1 MPFTR
6 HDGLRL
12 YWRLDG
18 ETDKQVLVLLNSI
31 GTDMTLWDRALP
43 GLLRDFRLLRI
54 DCRGHGA
61 SDESTEDATLEVLAR
76 DVLTVMD
83 AAEIQHAAICGV
95 SLGGM
100 VAMTLALLA
109 PERVT
114 ALVPACTSA
123 QMDRDAWAAR
133 IEAIRHGGMAAIAEP
148 TLARFF
154 SERFRGAHPEIVGS
168 VRTGL
173 LAMSPNGYARCAAA
187 IRDMALKDRLG
198 AIRVPCLV
206 IAGGADVSTP
216 YAGHGDAIVAG
227 IPGAQQAIL
236 DAAHLACLEVPDRFV
251 AALRAFLVAGEGDG
265 HGEGVATARDTL
277 FAAGLRQRRAVLGD
291 AWVDRSL
298 AARTAFDAD
307 YQAMITRIAW
317 NEIWGRPGLDHRTR
331 RLLVLAITAALGRWE
346 EFKLHVRSGLEQ
358 DGFTR
363 EELKETLMQTAIYAG
378 VPAANTAFAE
388 AKAILRE
395 RDEGGQT

>member
-1 MPFTR
+1 MPFAR

-18 ETDKQVLVLLNSI
+18 DAEKPVVVLLNSI
-31 GTDMTLWDRALP
+31 GTDMTLWERALP
-43 GLLRDFRLLRI
+43 GLLKDFRLLRM

-61 SDESTEDATLEVLAR
+61 SDVPDQDATLEVLAG
-76 DVLTVMD
+76 DVVAVMQ
-83 AAEIQHAAICGV
+83 AAKVERGAICGL

-100 VAMTLALLA
+100 VAMTLALIA
-109 PERVT
+109 PQRVS
-114 ALVPACTSA
+114 ALVLACTSA

-133 IEAIRHGGMAAIAEP
+133 IEAIRDGGMAAIAEP
-148 TLARFF
+148 ALARFF
-154 SERFRGAHPEIVGS
+154 SERFRGAHPGIVGS

-173 LAMSPNGYARCAAA
+173 LAMSANGYTRCAAA

-206 IAGGADVSTP
+206 IAGVADVSTP
-216 YAGHGDAIVAG
+216 YAGHGDAIIAG
-227 IPGAQQAIL
+227 LPGAQHEIL

-265 HGEGVATARDTL
+265 HGDGVATARDTL

-346 EFKLHVRSGLEQ
+346 EFRLHVRSGLEQ
-358 DGFTR
+358 DGFTL

>member
-83 AAEIQHAAICGV
+83 AAEIQRAAICGV

-154 SERFRGAHPEIVGS
+154 SEHFRGAHPEIVGS

-173 LAMSPNGYARCAAA
+173 LATSPNGYARCAAA

-227 IPGAQQAIL
+227 IPGAQHAIL

-251 AALRAFLVAGEGDG
+251 AALRAFLVVGEGDG